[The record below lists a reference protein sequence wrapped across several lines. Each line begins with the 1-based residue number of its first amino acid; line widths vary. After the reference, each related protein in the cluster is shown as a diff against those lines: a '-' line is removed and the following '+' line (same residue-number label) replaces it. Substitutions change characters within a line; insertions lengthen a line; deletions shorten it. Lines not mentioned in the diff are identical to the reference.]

1 MNMRL
6 AGNLLFLSAISAAG
20 IASAAQAPQG
30 LSTADGR
37 LWSVQAQTACPT
49 VVDPVCATKNGKRIR
64 YNNACEA
71 ERDGATNITKGDC
84 EL

>member
-1 MNMRL
+1 MRI
-6 AGNLLFLSAISAAG
+6 ARNLLFLSVICATGTAL
-20 IASAAQAPQG
+20 AQMPPN
-30 LSTADGR
+30 LSITKDGR
-37 LWSVQAQTACPT
+37 LRFAQAKTDCPDN
-49 VVDPVCATKNGKRIR
+49 VVPVCGTKNGKRVR